1 MTAAELRALARRVC
15 EEQPSRELDGLI
27 YMATLPAERRRPVD
41 WKVIPETGQIY
52 AWNRPPPHARGTG
65 GVWARSPEYT
75 TSLAASASMMP
86 EGCGLEVRRYWLSKS
101 ISHAYDQIK
110 HGPGDGV
117 AWSVVALWGIAG
129 ECAVIEDCPT
139 EPQARVAA
147 ALLAMAAD
155 MEARDAE

>member
-86 EGCGLEVRRYWLSKS
+86 VGW
-101 ISHAYDQIK
+101 A
-110 HGPGDGV
+110 
-117 AWSVVALWGIAG
+117 WGIAHGGG
-129 ECAVIEDCPT
+129 EPVRMVMERESRVEGLPDVVAPT
-139 EPQARVAA
+139 EPAARVAA
-147 ALLAMAAD
+147 ALLARAAD
-155 MEARDAE
+155 MEARDAG

>member
-1 MTAAELRALARRVC
+1 MTPAELRALAKRVC
-15 EEQPSRELDGLI
+15 EEQPSQELDCEVAFAVGWRLKTVDSVGYWRRGDFSWTAEMEGI
-27 YMATLPAERRRPVD
+27 PPAFL
-41 WKVIPETGQIY
+41 
-52 AWNRPPPHARGTG
+52 
-65 GVWARSPEYT
+65 
-75 TSLAASASMMP
+75 TSLDAAASLMP

-117 AWSVVALWGIAG
+117 AWSVVASWGIAG

-147 ALLAMAAD
+147 ALLALAAD
-155 MEARDAE
+155 TEARDV